1 MRRRLASRLL
11 AALALVLLALPSPRA
26 RAGEE
31 ASVYEVGFAVVDIT
45 PDRPVPLGGYADRF
59 GKLST
64 GVHDPVK
71 ARAMVIAKGAEKVAI
86 VSADLVG
93 ISKEAKAAVVGMLG
107 ARGFTASNL
116 MLTATHTHSGPGGLT
131 RSPLFRP
138 MMGLFDRALFESVT
152 KRIADAVGKADD
164 AKQPAKLS
172 LGSVNAP
179 GLQRNRAI
187 AGGPVPDL
195 LSVLRADT
203 LDGKP
208 LGLVVHFAAHP
219 TILGSD
225 VREISAEWPGATCDA
240 IEKALPGATAMVLQG
255 ALGDVSPAGGTGE
268 GFARVASYGGLV
280 AEKALAAR
288 TAAIALEPDR
298 TQDPEVMGPV
308 AAADQ
313 SPLPLTVAG
322 RLRGD
327 PPTSPMVPA
336 RAPTVERQSVW
347 VGSLRLLAA
356 PGEPTVAFGDNVL
369 ARGAGRAER
378 RGAIERTT
386 PWLVACAND
395 HLGYLTTREEVRRGG
410 YESSLNLYGPTLE
423 EALDLA
429 PRFGRAVGHRNL
441 RAGGGNV
448 TAVRLDERS
457 VRVSGTDARSLGR
470 AHGAIL
476 RDEIRDLLAAAEKAL
491 VEEAREAGL
500 LKHLDP
506 MVIGTGL
513 RREELVIPLL
523 VLAARGL
530 QKHIPAEYLDE
541 MEGIAEGAGVPY
553 DSILLENTFLTLAE
567 QASPEALL
575 KLVPHCTN
583 VVAFGEATTLGQP
596 MLVSTLDWGMID
608 LLKPRTIA
616 LVVEPPTGSPFVSVT
631 WPGMVG
637 TLRAM
642 GAQGIAISEESVSAP
657 KDTTADGVPINVLL
671 RDVVQHA
678 TGLEDAVERVR
689 RAKGTAGYHV
699 TILDG
704 VRRDAR
710 TVEVTATRNHVRRPV
725 NDLLAGCDPTEGA
738 CFDGA
743 CDASI
748 PRADGSSVVRYA
760 SMRQLLA
767 GCAGRLDGPA
777 CSLLLPAGENVVKEG
792 TLLAC
797 VFEPQIG
804 RFHVSLRGDVE
815 PDPMTGAIAFETYDL
830 PALLSPT
837 AAARMAVPPRP
848 LDLPTFT
855 VGTPRR
861 LGVVDRRDVSFPSP
875 VRTGVPANDTVRALW
890 FTPVNAKPVGAV
902 IQLPAWKERNL
913 AAETLVA
920 MGMASR
926 GIAVLLMPLPWQVDR
941 AAPGVGPGEWTLS
954 SDLSR
959 TRAAWLQ
966 GAQEVYVASRWI
978 EATQGIPPARQGVFG
993 ISLGGHVAGI
1003 AYAAYPDRFRAGVF
1017 VLAGGGLAH
1026 LLSSEAEPVRE
1037 LKAAMKARGVTEAE
1051 VSEILRPLDP
1061 AVWATPDRKAGVFL
1075 VGARA
1080 DEVVPPEHIQ
1090 ALSDAYGGAPVL
1102 WLEGS
1107 HTSGVGEAPRIL
1119 AKVVDFLRRRFETP

>member
-1 MRRRLASRLL
+1 MRRRLVSRVLTT
-11 AALALVLLALPSPRA
+11 LALVLVALPSPRA

-31 ASVYEVGFAVVDIT
+31 APVYDVGFGVVNIT
-45 PDRPVPLGGYADRF
+45 PDRPVPLGGYAERF
-59 GKLST
+59 GRLST

-71 ARAMVIAKGAEKVAI
+71 ARAMVIAQGKEKVAI

-93 ISKEAKAAVVGMLG
+93 ISAEAKAAVVDLLG
-107 ARGFTASNL
+107 ARGFSTSNL
-116 MLTATHTHSGPGGLT
+116 MLTTTHTHAGPGGLT
-131 RSPLFRP
+131 RTPLFRP
-138 MMGLFDRALFESVT
+138 MMGLFDRALFEATT
-152 KRIADAVGKADD
+152 KRIAEAVGKADD
-164 AKQPAKLS
+164 ARKPARLS
-172 LGSVNAP
+172 LGSVRAA
-179 GLQRNRAI
+179 GLQRNRAME
-187 AGGPVPDL
+187 GGPVPDL

-225 VREISAEWPGATCDA
+225 VRELSAEWPGATCDA

-255 ALGDVSPAGGTGE
+255 ALGDVSPAGGVGE
-268 GFARVASYGGLV
+268 GFARVTSYGGLV
-280 AEKALAAR
+280 AER
-288 TAAIALEPDR
+288 ALEARGKATTLDVPSLFDGG
-298 TQDPEVMGPV
+298 GPRLISF
-308 AAADQ
+308 AHEAN
-313 SPLPLTVAG
+313 LPFTIAG

-327 PPTSPMVPA
+327 PKSAAMVPERKA
-336 RAPTVERQSVW
+336 KTERQSVW
-347 VGSLRLLAA
+347 IGSLRLVAA
-356 PGEPTVAFGDNVL
+356 PGEPTAAFGARVL
-369 ARGAGRAER
+369 ERAAPSS
-378 RGAIERTT
+378 GISQGVA
-386 PWLVACAND
+386 WVVACAND
-395 HLGYLTTREEVRRGG
+395 HLGYLTTRDEVRRGG
-410 YESSLNLYGPTLE
+410 YESSLNLYGPELE
-423 EALDLA
+423 YVLDLV
-429 PRFGRAVGHRNL
+429 PRFKQHGGTRHRADRTG
-441 RAGGGNV
+441 
-448 TAVRLDERS
+448 VRH
-457 VRVSGTDARSLGR
+457 DARTLRISGETSRALGR
-470 AHGAIL
+470 AHGELL
-476 RDEIRDLLAAAEKAL
+476 RDEIRDLLVAAEKAL

-500 LKHLDP
+500 LKHLDA

-523 VLAARGL
+523 ALAARGL

-575 KLVPHCTN
+575 RLLPHCTN
-583 VVAFGEATTLGQP
+583 VAAFGEATTLGQP

-608 LLKPRTIA
+608 LLKPRTIT

-642 GAQGIAISEESVSAP
+642 GAQGLAISEESVSAP
-657 KDTTADGVPINVLL
+657 NDTSADGVPINLLL
-671 RDVVQHA
+671 RDVIQHG
-678 TGLEDAVERVR
+678 TDLDDAVERVR

-710 TVEVTATRNHVRRPV
+710 TVEVTATRNHVRKPV

-767 GCAGRLDGPA
+767 GCRGRLDGPA

-837 AAARMAVPPRP
+837 AAARMAVPRRP
-848 LDLPTFT
+848 QEIPAFT
-855 VGTPRR
+855 VGPPRR
-861 LGVVDRRDVSFPSP
+861 LGIVDRRDVSFPSP
-875 VRTGVPANDTVRALW
+875 VRTGVPSNDTVRALW
-890 FTPVNAKPVGAV
+890 FTPADAKPVGAV

-966 GAQEVYVASRWI
+966 GAQEVYVVSQWI
-978 EATQGIPPARQGVFG
+978 EATQGVPPARQGVFG

-1003 AYAAYPDRFRAGVF
+1003 AYGAYPDRFRAGVF
-1017 VLAGGGLAH
+1017 VLAGGGLEH
-1026 LLSSEAEPVRE
+1026 LLSSDAEPVRE
-1037 LKAAMKARGVTEAE
+1037 LKAAMKARGVTEGE
-1051 VSEILRPLDP
+1051 VREVLRPLDP
-1061 AVWATPDRKAGVFL
+1061 ATWARPERKDGVFL

-1090 ALSDAYGGAPVL
+1090 ALADAYGGAQIL

-1107 HTSGVGEAPRIL
+1107 HTSGVREAPRIL
-1119 AKVVDFLRRRFETP
+1119 AKVVDFLRHRFETP

>member
-1 MRRRLASRLL
+1 MRAPYRLF
-11 AALALVLLALPSPRA
+11 ALALVLLAMPTPRA
-26 RAGEE
+26 RAGDDPGP
-31 ASVYEVGFAVVDIT
+31 YLVGFGVVDLT
-45 PDRPVPLGGYADRF
+45 PDRPVPLGGYAERF

-71 ARAMVIAKGAEKVAI
+71 ARAMVIARGTEKVAI

-93 ISKEAKAAVVGMLG
+93 ISKEAKAAVVGTLG
-107 ARGFTASNL
+107 ARGFSTTNL
-116 MLTATHTHSGPGGLT
+116 LLAATHTHTGPGGLT

-138 MMGLFDRALFESVT
+138 MMGLYDRELFEATT
-152 KRIADAVGKADD
+152 KGIAAAVAKAED

-172 LGSVNAP
+172 LGAVAAP
-179 GLQRNRAI
+179 GLQRNRALE
-187 AGGPVPDL
+187 GGPVPDQ
-195 LSVLRADT
+195 LSVLRADG

-255 ALGDVSPAGGTGE
+255 ALGDVSPAGGVGD

-280 AEKALAAR
+280 AERAMEARGKA
-288 TAAIALEPDR
+288 TAIDVPGTFGAED
-298 TQDPEVMGPV
+298 GPRLLSS
-308 AAADQ
+308 AWEAH
-313 SPLPLTVAG
+313 LPLTVAG
-322 RLRGD
+322 RLLGD
-327 PPTSPMVPA
+327 RTSAAMVP
-336 RAPTVERQSVW
+336 ERNPRTEGQSLW
-347 VGSLRLLAA
+347 IGSLRLVAA
-356 PGEPTVAFGDNVL
+356 PGEPTAAFGAGVL
-369 ARGAGRAER
+369 ERAAPSH
-378 RGAIERTT
+378 GIGQGVA
-386 PWLVACAND
+386 WVVACAND
-395 HLGYLTTREEVRRGG
+395 HLGYLTTRDEVRRGG
-410 YESSLNLYGPTLE
+410 YEPSLNPYGPGLEATLS
-423 EALDLA
+423 LV
-429 PRFGRAVGHRNL
+429 PRFGSAEGHRNL
-441 RAGGGNV
+441 RPGRDARA
-448 TAVRLDERS
+448 AVRLDEHA
-457 VRVSGTDARSLGR
+457 VRVSGATPRDLGR
-470 AHGAIL
+470 AHGSIL
-476 RDEIRDLLAAAEKAL
+476 RDEIRDLLAASEKAL

-500 LKHLDP
+500 LRHLDP

-530 QKHIPAEYLDE
+530 QKHIPPEYLDE
-541 MEGIAEGAGVPY
+541 MEGVAEGAGVPY

-567 QASPEALL
+567 QGSPEALL
-575 KLVPHCTN
+575 KLLPHCTN

-608 LLKPRTIA
+608 LLKPRTIT

-657 KDTTADGVPINVLL
+657 KDTTADGVPINLLL

-678 TGLEDAVERVR
+678 TTIDDAVERVR

-710 TVEVTATRNHVRRPV
+710 TVEVTATRAQVRRPV
-725 NDLLAGCDPTEGA
+725 DGLLAGCDPTEGA

-760 SMRQLLA
+760 SLRRLLA
-767 GCAGRLDGPA
+767 GCRGRLDGPC
-777 CSLLLPAGENVVKEG
+777 CSLLLPGGENVVKEG

-797 VFEPQIG
+797 VFEPQLG

-815 PDPMTGAIAFETYDL
+815 PDPLTGAITFETYDL

-848 LDLPTFT
+848 PDLPTFT
-855 VGTPRR
+855 VGPPRR

-875 VRTGVPANDTVRALW
+875 VRTGVPSNDTVRALW
-890 FTPVNAKPVGAV
+890 FTPANATPVGAV

-966 GAQEVYVASRWI
+966 GAEEVYVASRWI
-978 EATQGIPPARQGVFG
+978 ETTQGLPPARQGVFG

-1003 AYAAYPDRFRAGVF
+1003 AYGAYPDRFRAGVF
-1017 VLAGGGLAH
+1017 ILAGGGLAH
-1026 LLSSEAEPVRE
+1026 LLSSDAEPVRE
-1037 LKAAMKARGVTEAE
+1037 LKASMAARGVTEAE
-1051 VSEILRPLDP
+1051 VAEILRPLDP
-1061 AVWATPDRKAGVFL
+1061 AGWASPERKAGVFL

-1080 DEVVPPEHIQ
+1080 DEVVPPRHIQ

-1119 AKVVDFLRRRFETP
+1119 AKVVDFLRHRFETP